1 MTAFKFGIVHAPLTP
16 FSNGSIDFDSY
27 GKLLDFHLD
36 NGAEGL
42 AISTHAGESV
52 SLIVEE
58 RKSLLEFTLKHV
70 GGRIPVIAGVS
81 ESGTAI
87 AASLAAHAREAG
99 ASALIA
105 SVPYYWTPPQ
115 SMLVEHFAAIA
126 AAGGLPLFVYNSPS
140 EMGDVEVTTKAVLGL
155 FDRLPNFAGLIDAS
169 LDWQFMI
176 ELVSLARSA
185 KPDFQFI
192 SGTEYMISA
201 GAIGATGLLSSLSNI
216 SPRIVRELYDL
227 CRDQKYEDARSR
239 QLDLAVMCRLFRGTG
254 VSGLKAATR
263 FMGRDCG
270 VPRPPLPTL
279 DDANSRALAEKLSAI
294 RSIGAEPQGWR

>member
-115 SMLVEHFAAIA
+115 SMLVEHFAAIV

-227 CRDQKYEDARSR
+227 CHDEKYEDARSR

-279 DDANSRALAEKLSAI
+279 DDADSRALAEKLSAI